1 VQQCGDSIV
10 GSLNGSKMIP
20 PFSDP
25 PTKVDFRV
33 YVDSVVEEFVN
44 SDNDPQSILRFTKRF
59 GPLQRLQRGQKE
71 FSLSLQDWRKHQEWL
86 RGQWRR
92 TAEDRSVRLKVAGK
106 FPPQSWGFESGE
118 HLLFGSSGRVLVVTS
133 SLWRLIQF
141 AWCSVPIDHVRI
153 CANPECKAPY
163 FVAKDLRQRFC
174 SEICAQW
181 GQREWKRQWWAAKGA
196 EWRKSRPKA
205 TKHSKKKGAAADGTR
220 KAR

>member
-1 VQQCGDSIV
+1 MSAV
-10 GSLNGSKMIP
+10 GNEDQIFSVWRPGWADLMIE
-20 PFSDP
+20 FA
-25 PTKVDFRV
+25 
-33 YVDSVVEEFVN
+33 VVETRQVVARL
-44 SDNDPQSILRFTKRF
+44 SGQSSHTCQI
-59 GPLQRLQRGQKE
+59 PASE
-71 FSLSLQDWRKHQEWL
+71 I
-86 RGQWRR
+86 
-92 TAEDRSVRLKVAGK
+92 ANKVAGK

-181 GQREWKRQWWAAKGA
+181 GQREWKRQWWAAKGG